1 MWYNFHSRV
10 YYFPQD
16 HSWICSLTAS
26 FSDISTIPWQVTIE
40 EKKEDFLRQNEA
52 ASLSHCQAE
61 LDKLSESLRES
72 ISRGVFS
79 VPGGHRLYLEARKK
93 VEQDYERVPRKG
105 VKANH
110 VLQSFLQS
118 QISIE
123 DSIMQSDKALTDG
136 QKAMEA
142 ERAQKEAAEKEQEL
156 LRQKQK
162 ELQQVMEAQERSYKE
177 NVAQLHEKMETERKN
192 ILREQEVKLE
202 HKLKIQKD
210 MLNEGFK
217 RKCEAMDLEISQL
230 QKEIQLN
237 KEKNS
242 SLGAKI
248 LDGFGDV
255 LISVV
260 PGSGKYFGLGL
271 KILSSQMNQTQNS
284 DKVRKL

>member
-1 MWYNFHSRV
+1 VPTSNPPTVNRHG
-10 YYFPQD
+10 FP
-16 HSWICSLTAS
+16 S
-26 FSDISTIPWQVTIE
+26 
-40 EKKEDFLRQNEA
+40 
-52 ASLSHCQAE
+52 
-61 LDKLSESLRES
+61 
-72 ISRGVFS
+72 VFF
-79 VPGGHRLYLEARKK
+79 
-93 VEQDYERVPRKG
+93 
-105 VKANH
+105 
-110 VLQSFLQS
+110 FLQ
-118 QISIE
+118 
-123 DSIMQSDKALTDG
+123 
-136 QKAMEA
+136 
-142 ERAQKEAAEKEQEL
+142 
-156 LRQKQK
+156 
-162 ELQQVMEAQERSYKE
+162 
-177 NVAQLHEKMETERKN
+177 
-192 ILREQEVKLE
+192 
-202 HKLKIQKD
+202 IQKD